1 MVSSLLVS
9 DSREPFSPP
18 GLEELGGLGMLGD
31 EDGLEGLGMLGDE
44 DGLDGLDGLGMLGDE
59 DGLEGLGMLGGL
71 GVDGVVWGL

>member
-1 MVSSLLVS
+1 MASSPLVS
-9 DSREPFSPP
+9 GSREPLSPP
-18 GLEELGGLGMLGD
+18 GLVELGGLGMLGD

>member
-9 DSREPFSPP
+9 GSREPFSPL

-44 DGLDGLDGLGMLGDE
+44 DGLDGLGMLGDE